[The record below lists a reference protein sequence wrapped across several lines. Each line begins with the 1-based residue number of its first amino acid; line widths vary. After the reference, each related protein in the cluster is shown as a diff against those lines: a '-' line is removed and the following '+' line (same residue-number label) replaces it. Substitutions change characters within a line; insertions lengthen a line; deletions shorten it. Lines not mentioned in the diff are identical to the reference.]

1 MKKMN
6 LDPNK
11 LEDRMLFAKE
21 LNLIERQKKIP
32 HYWNE
37 DIDGLIID
45 LSGYSQFVKSGLAKD
60 LNITRYEKEKITV
73 DNKKKNV
80 L

>member
-45 LSGYSQFVKSGLAKD
+45 LSGYSQFVKSGLEKD
-60 LNITRYEKEKITV
+60 INITKYEKKKIKKEK
-73 DNKKKNV
+73 KKKNV